1 MIAIGIG
8 ASSKASRRAFSEAIA
23 QARSEAGGGDLIAA
37 IETALFANDLRD
49 AAGEESLTYLP
60 VTVEAMRNRND
71 ECVTRSERSLSL
83 FGVASV
89 AEAAALAGAGPGSRL
104 IMARRAIGHITVA
117 AARSADDGARHA

>member
-8 ASSKASRRAFSEAIA
+8 ASSRASRRDFSEAIA
-23 QARSEAGGGDLIAA
+23 KARREAGGGDLIAA
-37 IETALFANDLRD
+37 IETALFADDVRD
-49 AAGEESLTYLP
+49 VAGEASLAYLP
-60 VTVEAMRNRND
+60 VTLEALRGRNG
-71 ECVTRSERSLSL
+71 ECLTRSERSLSL

-117 AARSADDGARHA
+117 AARSADEEERYA